1 MVLIAGSVVR
11 QYRAEDFP
19 SGKAVDW
26 AEPLR
31 LPNSLSFLTRSNIA
45 PSLIAKAASLAHQE
59 GVLPDEALLAHGL
72 MEERTFYQLLARY
85 LAVPFAG
92 EPLPLDIGAAYAEA
106 HEAGLA
112 KIAHPDGVAFLS
124 APRGERLA
132 AMLRMKERSGRAP
145 RHLAITT
152 PGLFARSLRHS
163 VSKRLAA
170 DASFKL
176 MSADAN
182 LSAKSGTSFSQKLY
196 ILVYVILAA
205 IALYWAPAAALLAFS
220 VLSALMF
227 FSAAVYRLFVAASAM
242 GTARKTDQPLADRDL
257 PRYTIV
263 VALHKE
269 ARICQALAERLQ
281 AIDYPR
287 SKLDIKF
294 VIEEDDDETRRALE
308 ALHLPPLFEII
319 VAPPGQPRTKPRALN
334 IALPFARGDYL
345 CVFDAEDAPDA
356 DQLRLAA
363 ARFAAAEETL
373 ACLQARLVVDNVA
386 DNALTKLF
394 AIEYAA
400 LFEVQNA
407 GLADCGHP
415 LPLGGSSNHFR
426 LPALRHVMGWDAWNV
441 TEDADLGVRLARF
454 GYQTGVLNSV
464 TREEAPITLAAWL
477 KQRRRWCKGW
487 LQTVIAIT
495 RQPLR
500 LARELG
506 PRRAAAVALLLTGLV
521 LGPLFWIPSVALMLW
536 QFFAEG
542 TFLKSDPGGVCL
554 SALWTCV
561 AALGVAALFFPAW
574 LGMRRQNLMH
584 LWPMLPCLFTYSALH
599 SLAAWLAVYDLVR
612 NPFHW
617 HKTEHGLAKTSA
629 APRHAGKPLPDHP
642 LPDHPLPSR
651 PLPSRPLPDYPSLR
665 RLAALGARP

>member
-1 MVLIAGSVVR
+1 
-11 QYRAEDFP
+11 
-19 SGKAVDW
+19 
-26 AEPLR
+26 
-31 LPNSLSFLTRSNIA
+31 
-45 PSLIAKAASLAHQE
+45 
-59 GVLPDEALLAHGL
+59 LLAHGL
-72 MEERTFYQLLARY
+72 MEERTFYQFLARY

-92 EPLPLDIGAAYAEA
+92 EPLPLDVGAAYAEA
-106 HEAGLA
+106 QEAGLA

-132 AMLRMKERSGRAP
+132 ALLRMKEQSGCAP

-152 PGLFARSLRHS
+152 PGLFARSLRRS
-163 VSKRLAA
+163 VSKRLTA

-176 MSADAN
+176 MSADEN
-182 LSAKSGTSFSQKLY
+182 FSAKSGMSFSQKLWALALMM
-196 ILVYVILAA
+196 LVAAA
-205 IALYWAPAAALLAFS
+205 IYLAPATTALVLFIIVALL
-220 VLSALMF
+220 F
-227 FSAAVYRLFVAASAM
+227 FSATAYRLFVAASAL
-242 GTARKTDQPLADRDL
+242 GAARKTDAPLGDRDL

-294 VIEEDDDETRRALE
+294 VIEGDDDETRRALE

-373 ACLQARLVVDNVA
+373 ACLQARLVIDNSA

-426 LPALRHVMGWDAWNV
+426 LSALRHVMGWDAWNV

-464 TREEAPITLAAWL
+464 TREEAPIALAAWL

-487 LQTVIAIT
+487 LQTVISVT

-506 PRRAAAVALLLTGLV
+506 LRRAAAVALLLTGLV
-521 LGPLFWIPSVALMLW
+521 LGPLFWIPSVALLLW
-536 QFFAEG
+536 QCFAED
-542 TFLKSDPGGVCL
+542 TFLKSDPTGGCL

-561 AALGVAALFFPAW
+561 AALGMAAVFFPAW
-574 LGMRRQNLMH
+574 LGMRRQNLTH
-584 LWPMLPCLFTYSALH
+584 FWPMLPCLFAYSALH

-612 NPFHW
+612 NPFYW

-629 APRHAGKPLPDHP
+629 APRHAGKPLPDCPLPRHP
-642 LPDHPLPSR
+642 LPRR
-651 PLPSRPLPDYPSLR
+651 PLPRC
-665 RLAALGARP
+665 LAAPGARP